1 MQSVPRYTIR
11 KKLDEM
17 KVDIPLV
24 ILGEPYGD
32 SIRTLRP
39 LGPRVE
45 VTALARVSTPLRSW
59 ARASTP
65 NLSSYKAHMMLAS
78 CVGGDELVVGLEASG
93 ATEAVTWQHCAAIE
107 TMKEALPCEQ
117 NAAAAG

>member
-1 MQSVPRYTIR
+1 M
-11 KKLDEM
+11 
-17 KVDIPLV
+17 V
-24 ILGEPYGD
+24 ILGEPKED

-65 NLSSYKAHMMLAS
+65 NLRSYKTRVTLAS
-78 CVGGDELVVGLEASG
+78 CVKDFGGMG
-93 ATEAVTWQHCAAIE
+93 
-107 TMKEALPCEQ
+107 
-117 NAAAAG
+117 